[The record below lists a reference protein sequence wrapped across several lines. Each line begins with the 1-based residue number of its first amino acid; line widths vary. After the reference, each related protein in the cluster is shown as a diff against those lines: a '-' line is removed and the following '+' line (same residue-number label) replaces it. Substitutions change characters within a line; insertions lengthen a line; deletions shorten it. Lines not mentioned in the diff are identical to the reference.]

1 MADRHASRRGHV
13 EPAGVIEPLRAE
25 AAGLAPGLA
34 PPLVV
39 RFAAFGDV
47 VLLTPLLE
55 ILHRRFGRRVELLGA
70 GDWTPQLLAQ
80 DPHVGTVRLVRSRR
94 AAYALC
100 PSQWLAVRWLRTR
113 PPGPIYLCEPDDK
126 AQWLLDRAGIDR
138 RRVLRAFDFQA
149 QRQIAFSEWWTSI
162 AQLTPEAWRHAPLAQ
177 PLPDGDPV
185 PRLHLHPVEVLECA
199 AWLRA
204 RQLDGAPLILL
215 QPGNKRTHKRGRRAG
230 AADNKHWPV
239 ERWAAL
245 ARALLAELPGAHVLL
260 CGSLMEQGIAHDI
273 RRCVDS
279 DGRVHDVTR
288 ELPVRRLL
296 ALQARAH
303 SMISVDTGPAHSAA
317 ALDCPLV
324 VLFGREDQRVWRPRA
339 RGDTVR
345 AVGGERGRDS
355 AVADVEVESVLAA
368 WRELPGRSALTR
380 A

>member
-70 GDWTPQLLAQ
+70 GDWTPELLAQ
-80 DPHVGTVRLVRSRR
+80 DPHVGEVRLVRSRR

-100 PSQWLAVRWLRTR
+100 PSQWQAVRWLRTR

-199 AWLRA
+199 AWLRDW
-204 RQLDGAPLILL
+204 L
-215 QPGNKRTHKRGRRAG
+215 K
-230 AADNKHWPV
+230 
-239 ERWAAL
+239 
-245 ARALLAELPGAHVLL
+245 
-260 CGSLMEQGIAHDI
+260 
-273 RRCVDS
+273 
-279 DGRVHDVTR
+279 
-288 ELPVRRLL
+288 
-296 ALQARAH
+296 
-303 SMISVDTGPAHSAA
+303 
-317 ALDCPLV
+317 
-324 VLFGREDQRVWRPRA
+324 
-339 RGDTVR
+339 
-345 AVGGERGRDS
+345 
-355 AVADVEVESVLAA
+355 
-368 WRELPGRSALTR
+368 
-380 A
+380 